1 MASNSTGFER
11 DDHLTPR
18 LISCVGPCPRHSGE
32 EARPA
37 AAPVPPGLMSLLA
50 PCWIA
55 LLPYT
60 PAVAARGIATRADDT
75 VCRET
80 AIRMG
85 DGTIPASLAVLGSRS
100 RAPRRSWPGS
110 TWALA
115 TRRPG
120 SSISPSGH
128 LLGAYP
134 VRCSW
139 QVRGASTCSS

>member
-55 LLPYT
+55 SFPTRPRLRH
-60 PAVAARGIATRADDT
+60 AALRP
-75 VCRET
+75 EP
-80 AIRMG
+80 
-85 DGTIPASLAVLGSRS
+85 TIPCAVRPPSAWATARFQRRWRFWDPD
-100 RAPRRSWPGS
+100 RALPGAPGPDRRG
-110 TWALA
+110 L
-115 TRRPG
+115 
-120 SSISPSGH
+120 
-128 LLGAYP
+128 
-134 VRCSW
+134 
-139 QVRGASTCSS
+139 